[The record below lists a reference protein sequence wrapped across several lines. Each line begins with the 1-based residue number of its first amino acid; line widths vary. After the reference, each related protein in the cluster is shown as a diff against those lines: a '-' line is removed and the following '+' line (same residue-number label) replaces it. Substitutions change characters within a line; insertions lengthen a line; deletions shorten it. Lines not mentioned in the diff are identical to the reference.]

1 MQNCHSNPWSEDLLV
16 ILFYLLLWIA
26 TVTQKRIKNHRAT
39 LEERIVN
46 KSHIFVN
53 IQKTNSTESHK
64 PQTQPSRSL
73 PLRERQL
80 FRGPCF
86 FYRLRAGL
94 CYFLSTTERPA
105 SPFRPLGTP
114 EKWDRRKNPLAIKK
128 ELPEGKK
135 AVKKEEL
142 KKKVYDVSTSS
153 SNGFYFFLGLK

>member
-1 MQNCHSNPWSEDLLV
+1 M
-16 ILFYLLLWIA
+16 
-26 TVTQKRIKNHRAT
+26 
-39 LEERIVN
+39 
-46 KSHIFVN
+46 N
-53 IQKTNSTESHK
+53 IQKTNSSESHK

-94 CYFLSTTERPA
+94 CYFLSTTKRPA

-128 ELPEGKK
+128 ELPEEKK
-135 AVKKEEL
+135 STEKRGVEEKSL
-142 KKKVYDVSTSS
+142 RCLYKLIKWFLFFS
-153 SNGFYFFLGLK
+153 GFKINFNTPIILLAAQIYKNIGLWYFFCIMSTIFSHLLVCFLFTFITQK